1 MNIGYPDTK
10 NKQGS
15 GDCGCGSPLYAKY
28 DDIVPE
34 VIETSY
40 EGDLAGAG
48 KKLAAGIRNKREA
61 NKKKKETETTKTA

>member
-40 EGDLAGAG
+40 EGGLGDAAAKVAGAI
-48 KKLAAGIRNKREA
+48 KNKREA
-61 NKKKKETETTKTA
+61 NKKKKETTKKDN